1 MDKVTVDLPSELAE
15 FLQEAVASGAY
26 ASESEVVVKALE
38 AFEAFDERRFY
49 TPEAVAGLRRAVE
62 AGLASGPGKP
72 LDIEEIK
79 RAGRA
84 ALRASKA

>member
-38 AFEAFDERRFY
+38 ALDERRFY
-49 TPEAVAGLRRAVE
+49 APEAIAGLRRAAE
-62 AGLASGPGKP
+62 AGFSSGEPKP
-72 LDIEEIK
+72 FDMAAIK
-79 RAGRA
+79 RAARA
-84 ALRASKA
+84 RKA